1 LIVSVISTQLH
12 VFRTKHGLH
21 ISCMDIRFD
30 ILIDYDSVKIGVY
43 ANQMNKMFTLDYL
56 MYIEFIQQNMCFD
69 VIPPNIV
76 VR

>member
-1 LIVSVISTQLH
+1 
-12 VFRTKHGLH
+12 
-21 ISCMDIRFD
+21 MDIRFD

>member
-1 LIVSVISTQLH
+1 M
-12 VFRTKHGLH
+12 
-21 ISCMDIRFD
+21 SCMDIRFD
-30 ILIDYDSVKIGVY
+30 FLIDYDAVKIGVY

-56 MYIEFIQQNMCFD
+56 MHVEFIQQNMCFD